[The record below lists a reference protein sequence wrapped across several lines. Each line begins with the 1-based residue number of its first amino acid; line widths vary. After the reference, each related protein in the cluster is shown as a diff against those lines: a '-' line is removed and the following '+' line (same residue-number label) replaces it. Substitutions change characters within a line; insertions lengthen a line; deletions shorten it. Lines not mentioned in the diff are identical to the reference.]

1 MRLDPGPLPL
11 YHQLEED
18 LRARIHAKEFEIGAA
33 LPTEEQLCEQYG
45 VSRITVRRALDALI
59 AQGLI
64 VRRRGVGSFVAE
76 PKSGVRSVKLVGSL
90 DEFLASS
97 GALEN
102 KIIAFT
108 DGIAP
113 QEVAKLLGLEQGARV
128 VRLDAIM
135 YLEDAPIGYLSIY
148 FPQDVGSQLS
158 RADLEGQSPI
168 IRLVER
174 KLNIRIARAEQMIE
188 PDRARAA
195 AARHLDIDPEA
206 PVLRVTRVY
215 YTSFNRPVEVA
226 LIRYH
231 PERYRYSIDFRSDF
245 VRR

>member
-18 LRARIHAKEFEIGAA
+18 LRARIHAKEFETGGA
-33 LPTEEQLCEQYG
+33 LPTEEQLCAQYG

-76 PKSGVRSVKLVGSL
+76 SKAGVRSVKLAGSL
-90 DEFLASS
+90 DEFLAAS
-97 GALEN
+97 GTLEN
-102 KIIAFT
+102 QIVTLT

-113 QEVAKLLGLEQGARV
+113 PEVAALLGLEKGARV
-128 VRLDAIM
+128 TRLDA
-135 YLEDAPIGYLSIY
+135 LSLLKDAPIGFLNIY
-148 FPQDVGSQLS
+148 FPQDVGAQLT
-158 RADLEGQSPI
+158 RADLEGASPI

-188 PDRARAA
+188 PDRAGAV
-195 AARHLDIDPEA
+195 AARHLDIDPDT

-215 YTSFNRPVEVA
+215 YTAFDRPVEVA

-231 PERYRYSIDFRSDF
+231 PQRYRYSIDFRSDTA
-245 VRR
+245 RR